1 MTLVTDPLVNESQFL
16 SRIRQALGKTH
27 AGEIPPD
34 LPPEEMKHHTGNLLA
49 RKRHNRSVEET
60 AALIEQ
66 LKTAASPLN
75 IGVIECD
82 TVEEAADSITDM
94 ARSKP
99 PEWSQDTCLVAWAH
113 PLMDALCLEKSL
125 KNTGIACHREWCEK
139 ESKPSPDQRR
149 KMRLRASSALMG
161 ITSAD
166 VCIAGT
172 ATLVITARKGQS
184 RSTSLLPS
192 IHVAVIKA
200 SQLIEDIKELH
211 AILQWDEDPA
221 LRGPDR
227 SMTLISGPS
236 KTADIEATM
245 IHGVHGPRELYI
257 YIIKNG

>member
-1 MTLVTDPLVNESQFL
+1 MTLVTDSLVNQSEFM
-16 SRIRQALGKTH
+16 SRIRQALGKTD
-27 AGEIPPD
+27 AGGISTN
-34 LPPEEMKHHTGNLLA
+34 LPPKEAQNHIGNTLA
-49 RKRHNRSVEET
+49 HKRHNRSLEET

-66 LKTAASPLN
+66 LRTAAAPLN
-75 IGVIECD
+75 IHVIQCD
-82 TVEEAADSITDM
+82 TVEDVADSITDM

-99 PEWSQDTCLVAWAH
+99 PEWSKEPCLVAWAH
-113 PLMDALCLEKSL
+113 PLVDALELENSL
-125 KNTGIACHREWCEK
+125 KDTGVTCHREWCGQEDG
-139 ESKPSPDQRR
+139 PSPEQRQE
-149 KMRLRASSALMG
+149 MHLHASEALMG

-172 ATLVITARKGQS
+172 ATLVLTARKGQS

-211 AILQWDEDPA
+211 AILQWDENPD

-227 SMTLISGPS
+227 SLTLISGPS

-257 YIIKNG
+257 YVISNS